1 MSAQVETQGSVLD
14 TVKLALAALILAGGI
29 GAFYYFGET
38 SQLLRV
44 LGLLVIAGIAAAV
57 ALSSA
62 PGRALWRFAVDSRT
76 ELRKVVWPSRQ
87 ETLQTTLIVIVVVLL
102 MGVFLWLVDMLLLN
116 IVKALTGQ
124 GG

>member
-44 LGLLVIAGIAAAV
+44 LGLLVVAGVAAAV
-57 ALSSA
+57 ALTSA
-62 PGRALWRFAVDSRT
+62 PGRSLWRFAVDSRT

-87 ETLQTTLIVIVVVLL
+87 ETLQTTLIVIFVVLL
-102 MGVFLWLVDMLLLN
+102 MGVFMWLVDMLLLT